1 MSLRTK
7 MHLRSSELWR
17 PVAAGIVFL
26 LVGCTGPTT
35 DSAESRTPD
44 ALIPA
49 RVSTQVVTRA
59 PGQSGLASFFY
70 DLQRLQAGRLDHVR
84 ILQLGDSHTA
94 GDVFSGYLRSRFQ
107 ERFGD
112 AGRGMMPPGYTYRG
126 LRQTE
131 VKVTQSGGWVIH
143 DSLKA
148 SDPGPFGISGF
159 LATSTYAGARMTVS
173 PVAPGGFDIARVNY
187 LHSTSGG
194 PLEVLLDGRF
204 AKVVPT
210 AGPADTPG
218 SLDLS
223 TPPGTQTLEIIAD
236 TPGIRITSWGV
247 ESFHPGVLFDSFGV
261 SGATVDIFNHWNP
274 LLVQWDLKQLRPSLI
289 IVAYGTNEAFELGF
303 DAATYKQIFA
313 QVLRSLKRM
322 APEASIL
329 VVGPPGGQRSIS
341 NQKRSPSTGSTGPW
355 ETPESVTEIRYI
367 QHDTAVAFGDAY
379 WDWASV
385 LGGTR
390 GFNRWVY
397 SDPPLVRSDH
407 IHFTVLGY
415 EISAKA
421 LFNFLMD
428 GYATAEGQARPK
440 TADGTQ
446 PSSGSPEVTN

>member
-1 MSLRTK
+1 

-35 DSAESRTPD
+35 DSAESRTSD

-49 RVSTQVVTRA
+49 RVSIQVVTRA
-59 PGQSGLASFFY
+59 RGQSGLASFFD

-194 PLEVLLDGRF
+194 LLEVLLDGRI

-289 IVAYGTNEAFELGF
+289 IVAYGTNEAFKLGF

-313 QVLRSLKRM
+313 QVLRSLKQM

>member
-173 PVAPGGFDIARVNY
+173 PVTPGGFDIARVNY

-289 IVAYGTNEAFELGF
+289 IVAYGTNEAFQLGF

>member
-1 MSLRTK
+1 
-7 MHLRSSELWR
+7 MHLVRSLGLWR

-26 LVGCTGPTT
+26 LVGCTGATT

-44 ALIPA
+44 ELIRA
-49 RVSTQVVTRA
+49 RESTQVVRPA
-59 PGQSGLASFFY
+59 LGQSGLASFFH
-70 DLQRLQAGRLDHVR
+70 DLQRLQAGQLDHVR

-126 LRQTE
+126 LRQAE
-131 VKVTQSGGWVIH
+131 VKVTQSRGWVIH

-159 LATSTYAGARMTVS
+159 LATSNYAGARMAVS

-187 LHSTSGG
+187 LHSTSGR
-194 PLEVLLDGRF
+194 PLEVLLDGRI

-223 TPPGTQTLEIIAD
+223 APPGTQTLEIIAD
-236 TPGIRITSWGV
+236 APGARITSWGI
-247 ESFHPGVLFDSFGV
+247 ERRHPGVLFDSFGV
-261 SGATVDIFNHWNP
+261 SGATVDVFNHWDP

-289 IVAYGTNEAFELGF
+289 IVAYGTNEAFKFDF
-303 DAATYKQIFA
+303 DATTYKQVFA
-313 QVLRSLKRM
+313 QVLKSLKRM
-322 APEASIL
+322 APQASIL
-329 VVGPPGGQRSIS
+329 VVGPPGGQRSSS
-341 NQKRSPSTGSTGPW
+341 NHKRSPYTGSTGRW
-355 ETPESVTEIRYI
+355 ETPESVTAVRYI

-390 GFNRWVY
+390 GFNQWVY

-415 EISAKA
+415 ETSAKA

-428 GYATAEGQARPK
+428 GYAMATGQARPK

-446 PSSGSPEVTN
+446 PSSGSTEVTN

>member
-1 MSLRTK
+1 

-35 DSAESRTPD
+35 DSAESRTSD

-49 RVSTQVVTRA
+49 RVSTKVVTRA
-59 PGQSGLASFFY
+59 RGQSGLASFFD

-194 PLEVLLDGRF
+194 PLEVLLDGRI

-247 ESFHPGVLFDSFGV
+247 ESFHTGVLFDSFGV

-274 LLVQWDLKQLRPSLI
+274 LIVQWDLKQLRPSLI
-289 IVAYGTNEAFELGF
+289 IVAYGTNEAFKLGF

-313 QVLRSLKRM
+313 QVLRSLKQM

-329 VVGPPGGQRSIS
+329 VVGPPGGQRSSS

-397 SDPPLVRSDH
+397 SDPPLVRTDH

>member
-1 MSLRTK
+1 

-194 PLEVLLDGRF
+194 PLEVLLDGRI

-289 IVAYGTNEAFELGF
+289 IVAYGTNEAFQLGF

>member
-1 MSLRTK
+1 

-35 DSAESRTPD
+35 DSAESRTSD

-49 RVSTQVVTRA
+49 RVSTKVVTRA
-59 PGQSGLASFFY
+59 RGQSGLASFFD

-194 PLEVLLDGRF
+194 PLEVLLDGRI

-247 ESFHPGVLFDSFGV
+247 ESFHTGVLFDSFGV

-289 IVAYGTNEAFELGF
+289 IVAYGTNEAFKLGF

-313 QVLRSLKRM
+313 QVLRSLKQM

-329 VVGPPGGQRSIS
+329 VVGPPGGQRSSS

-397 SDPPLVRSDH
+397 SDPPLVRTDH

>member
-1 MSLRTK
+1 MHFVRSLG
-7 MHLRSSELWR
+7 LWR
-17 PVAAGIVFL
+17 SVAAGIVFL
-26 LVGCTGPTT
+26 LVGCTRTTT
-35 DSAESRTPD
+35 DSAESRTTNE
-44 ALIPA
+44 LIPS
-49 RVSTQVVTRA
+49 RVSFRVSRPA
-59 PGQSGLASFFY
+59 SGLASFFY
-70 DLQRLQAGRLDHVR
+70 DLQRLQAGQLDHVR

-131 VKVTQSGGWVIH
+131 VKVTQSRGWVIH
-143 DSLKA
+143 NSLKA

-159 LATSTYAGARMTVS
+159 LATSTYAGARMAVS

-194 PLEVLLDGRF
+194 PLEVLLDGQI

-210 AGPADTPG
+210 AGVADTPG
-218 SLDLS
+218 TLDLAAPS
-223 TPPGTQTLEIIAD
+223 GTQTLEIIAD
-236 TPGIRITSWGV
+236 APGVRITSWGI
-247 ESFHPGVLFDSFGV
+247 ERRHPGVLFDSFGV
-261 SGATVDIFNHWNP
+261 SGATVDIFNHWDP
-274 LLVQWDLKQLRPSLI
+274 LLVQWDLRQLRPSLI
-289 IVAYGTNEAFELGF
+289 IVAYGTNEAFKLDF
-303 DAATYKQIFA
+303 DANTYKQVFA
-313 QVLRSLKRM
+313 QVLKSLKQM
-322 APEASIL
+322 APQASIL
-329 VVGPPGGQRSIS
+329 VVGPPGGQRSSS
-341 NQKRSPSTGSTGPW
+341 NQKRSPSTGSTGNW
-355 ETPESVTEIRYI
+355 ETPESVTEVRYI

-390 GFNRWVY
+390 GFNHWMY

-415 EISAKA
+415 ETSAKA

-428 GYATAEGQARPK
+428 GYAMATGQARPK

-446 PSSGSPEVTN
+446 PSSDSTEVTN

>member
-1 MSLRTK
+1 MRLVQSL
-7 MHLRSSELWR
+7 SLWR
-17 PVAAGIVFL
+17 PVAAGVVLL
-26 LVGCTGPTT
+26 LVGCTRAAT
-35 DSAESRTPD
+35 DSAESRTPGE
-44 ALIPA
+44 LISA
-49 RVSTQVVTRA
+49 GVSTQVVTSGA
-59 PGQSGLASFFY
+59 GPSGLAGFFH
-70 DLQRLQAGRLDHVR
+70 DLQRLQAGQLNHVR

-94 GDVFSGYLRSRFQ
+94 GDVFSGYLRSRFHD
-107 ERFGD
+107 RFGD

-131 VKVTQSGGWVIH
+131 VKVTQSRGWVIH

-159 LATSTYAGARMTVS
+159 LATSTYAGARMAVS
-173 PVAPGGFDIARVNY
+173 PVDPGGFDIARVNY
-187 LHSTSGG
+187 LHSTSGR
-194 PLEVLLDGRF
+194 PLRVLLDGRV
-204 AKVVPT
+204 AKVVST

-223 TPPGTQTLEIIAD
+223 APPGTQTLEIIAD
-236 TPGIRITSWGV
+236 APGVRITSWGI
-247 ESFHPGVLFDSFGV
+247 ERRHPGVLFDSFGV
-261 SGATVDIFNHWNP
+261 SGATVDIVNHWDP

-289 IVAYGTNEAFELGF
+289 IVAYGTNEAFTFDF
-303 DAATYKQIFA
+303 DATTYKQVFA
-313 QVLRSLKRM
+313 QVLKSLRRM

-329 VVGPPGGQRSIS
+329 VVGPPGGQRSSS
-341 NQKRSPSTGSTGPW
+341 NQRKSPSTGSTGRW
-355 ETPESVTEIRYI
+355 ETPESVTEVRYI

-390 GFNRWVY
+390 GFNNWVY
-397 SDPPLVRSDH
+397 ADPPLVRSDH

-415 EISAKA
+415 ETSAKA

-428 GYATAEGQARPK
+428 GYAMATGQARPK

-446 PSSGSPEVTN
+446 PSSSAQEVTH

>member
-1 MSLRTK
+1 

-35 DSAESRTPD
+35 DSAESRTLD

-94 GDVFSGYLRSRFQ
+94 GDVFSGYLRSRFHD
-107 ERFGD
+107 RFGD

-131 VKVTQSGGWVIH
+131 VKVTQSRGWVIH

-159 LATSTYAGARMTVS
+159 LATSSSAGARMAVS

-187 LHSTSGG
+187 LHSSSGG
-194 PLEVLLDGRF
+194 RLEVLLDRRI
-204 AKVVPT
+204 AKVVST
-210 AGPADTPG
+210 AGPADMPG

-223 TPPGTQTLEIIAD
+223 APPGTQTLEIVAD
-236 TPGIRITSWGV
+236 APGIRITSWGI
-247 ESFHPGVLFDSFGV
+247 ERRHPGVLFDSFGV
-261 SGATVDIFNHWNP
+261 SGATVDIFNHWDP

-289 IVAYGTNEAFELGF
+289 IVAYGTNEAFKLDF
-303 DAATYKQIFA
+303 DATTYKRVFA
-313 QVLRSLKRM
+313 QVLESLKRM

-329 VVGPPGGQRSIS
+329 IVGPPGGQRNSS

-355 ETPESVTEIRYI
+355 ETPESVMEVRYI

-397 SDPPLVRSDH
+397 ADPPLVRSDH

-415 EISAKA
+415 ETSAKA

-428 GYATAEGQARPK
+428 GYAMAEGQARPK

>member
-35 DSAESRTPD
+35 DSAENRTSD

-59 PGQSGLASFFY
+59 RGQSGLASFFY

-194 PLEVLLDGRF
+194 PLEVLLDGRI

-289 IVAYGTNEAFELGF
+289 IVAYGTNEAFQLGF

>member
-1 MSLRTK
+1 
-7 MHLRSSELWR
+7 MHLVRSWGLWK

-26 LVGCTGPTT
+26 LIGCTGATT
-35 DSAESRTPD
+35 DSAESRTPNE
-44 ALIPA
+44 LISSRA
-49 RVSTQVVTRA
+49 STQA
-59 PGQSGLASFFY
+59 PTLARGTSGLASFFY
-70 DLQRLQAGRLDHVR
+70 DLQRLQAGQLDHVR

-94 GDVFSGYLRSRFQ
+94 GDFFSGYLRSRFQ

-131 VKVTQSGGWVIH
+131 VKVTQSRGWIIH

-148 SDPGPFGISGF
+148 SDPGPFGVSGF
-159 LATSTYAGARMTVS
+159 VATSTSAGARMAVS
-173 PVAPGGFDIARVNY
+173 PVTPGGFDVARVNY
-187 LHSTSGG
+187 LHSTSGR
-194 PLEVLLDGRF
+194 PLEVLLDGRI

-223 TPPGTQTLEIIAD
+223 APPGTQTLEIIAD
-236 TPGIRITSWGV
+236 APGVRITSWGI
-247 ESFHPGVLFDSFGV
+247 ERRHPGVLFDSFGV
-261 SGATVDIFNHWNP
+261 SGATVDIFNHWDP
-274 LLVQWDLKQLRPSLI
+274 LLVQWDLKELRPSLI
-289 IVAYGTNEAFELGF
+289 IVAYGTNEAFKFDF
-303 DAATYKQIFA
+303 DASAYKQVFA
-313 QVLRSLKRM
+313 QVLKSLKQM
-322 APEASIL
+322 APDASIL
-329 VVGPPGGQRSIS
+329 VVGPPGGQRSS
-341 NQKRSPSTGSTGPW
+341 PNQKRSPSTGSAGRW
-355 ETPESVTEIRYI
+355 ETPESVTEVRYI

-390 GFNRWVY
+390 GFNSWVY
-397 SDPPLVRSDH
+397 TDPPLVRSDH

-415 EISAKA
+415 ETSAKA

-428 GYATAEGQARPK
+428 GYAMATGQARPK

-446 PSSGSPEVTN
+446 SSMGSREVTN

>member
-1 MSLRTK
+1 

-194 PLEVLLDGRF
+194 PLEVLLDGRI

-247 ESFHPGVLFDSFGV
+247 ESFHTGVLFDSFGV

-289 IVAYGTNEAFELGF
+289 IVAYGTNEAFQLGF

>member
-1 MSLRTK
+1 

-289 IVAYGTNEAFELGF
+289 IVAYGTNEAFQLGF

-329 VVGPPGGQRSIS
+329 VVGPPGGQRSSS

>member
-1 MSLRTK
+1 
-7 MHLRSSELWR
+7 MHLRSSKLWR

-194 PLEVLLDGRF
+194 PLEVLLDGRI

-289 IVAYGTNEAFELGF
+289 IVAYGTNEAFQLGF

-341 NQKRSPSTGSTGPW
+341 NQKRSPSTGSTGRW
-355 ETPESVTEIRYI
+355 ETPESVTEVRYI
-367 QHDTAVAFGDAY
+367 QHDAAVAFGDGY
-379 WDWASV
+379 WDWATV

-390 GFNRWVY
+390 GFNNWVY

-407 IHFTVLGY
+407 VHFTVLGY
-415 EISAKA
+415 ETSAKA

-428 GYATAEGQARPK
+428 SYATTEGQARPK

-446 PSSGSPEVTN
+446 PSSGSQEVTN

>member
-1 MSLRTK
+1 

-35 DSAESRTPD
+35 DSAESRTSD

-49 RVSTQVVTRA
+49 RVSIQVVTRA
-59 PGQSGLASFFY
+59 RGQSGLASFFD

-194 PLEVLLDGRF
+194 LLEVLLDGRI

-247 ESFHPGVLFDSFGV
+247 ESFHTGVLFDSFGV

-289 IVAYGTNEAFELGF
+289 IVAYGTNEAFKLGF

-313 QVLRSLKRM
+313 QVLRSLKQM

>member
-1 MSLRTK
+1 MTS
-7 MHLRSSELWR
+7 
-17 PVAAGIVFL
+17 
-26 LVGCTGPTT
+26 
-35 DSAESRTPD
+35 
-44 ALIPA
+44 
-49 RVSTQVVTRA
+49 A
-59 PGQSGLASFFY
+59 PGPSGLASFFY
-70 DLQRLQAGRLDHVR
+70 DLQRLQAGQLDDVR

-94 GDVFSGYLRSRFQ
+94 GDVFSGYLRSRFHG
-107 ERFGD
+107 RFGD

-131 VKVTQSGGWVIH
+131 VKVTQSSGWVIH

-159 LATSTYAGARMTVS
+159 VATSTYAGARMAVS
-173 PVAPGGFDIARVNY
+173 PVDPGGFDIARVNY

-194 PLEVLLDGRF
+194 PLEVLLDGRI

-223 TPPGTQTLEIIAD
+223 AAPGTQTLEIIAD
-236 TPGIRITSWGV
+236 APGVRITSWGI
-247 ESFHPGVLFDSFGV
+247 ERRHPGVLFDSFGV
-261 SGATVDIFNHWNP
+261 SGATVDIFNHWDP

-289 IVAYGTNEAFELGF
+289 IVAYGTNEAFKLDF
-303 DAATYKQIFA
+303 DATTYRQVFA
-313 QVLRSLKRM
+313 QVLKSLKRM
-322 APEASIL
+322 APQASIL
-329 VVGPPGGQRSIS
+329 VVGPPGGQRSSS
-341 NQKRSPSTGSTGPW
+341 NQKRSPSTGPTGRW
-355 ETPESVTEIRYI
+355 ETPESVTEVRYI

-397 SDPPLVRSDH
+397 ADPPLVRSDH

-415 EISAKA
+415 ETSAKA

-428 GYATAEGQARPK
+428 GYAMAEGQARPK

-446 PSSGSPEVTN
+446 PASGSPEVTN

>member
-194 PLEVLLDGRF
+194 PLEVLLDGRI

-289 IVAYGTNEAFELGF
+289 IVAYGTNEAFQLGF

>member
-1 MSLRTK
+1 MDLVRSLG
-7 MHLRSSELWR
+7 LWR
-17 PVAAGIVFL
+17 PVAAGIIFL
-26 LVGCTGPTT
+26 LVGCTRATT
-35 DSAESRTPD
+35 DSVESRTPD
-44 ALIPA
+44 KLIPA
-49 RVSTQVVTRA
+49 RESTQVVR
-59 PGQSGLASFFY
+59 PGRGQSGLASFFY
-70 DLQRLQAGRLDHVR
+70 DLQRLQAGQLDHVR

-94 GDVFSGYLRSRFQ
+94 GDVFSGYLRSRFH

-112 AGRGMMPPGYTYRG
+112 TGRGMMPPGYTYRG

-131 VKVTQSGGWVIH
+131 VKVTQSSGWVIH

-159 LATSTYAGARMTVS
+159 VATSTYAGAHMAVS
-173 PVAPGGFDIARVNY
+173 PAAPGGFDIARVNY
-187 LHSTSGG
+187 LHSTSGS
-194 PLEVLLDGRF
+194 PLEVLLDGRM

-236 TPGIRITSWGV
+236 GPGVRITSWGI
-247 ESFHPGVLFDSFGV
+247 ERRHPGVLFDSFGV
-261 SGATVDIFNHWNP
+261 SGATVDIFNHWDP

-289 IVAYGTNEAFELGF
+289 IVAYGTNEAFKF
-303 DAATYKQIFA
+303 DFNATTYKQVFA
-313 QVLRSLKRM
+313 QVLRSLRRM

-329 VVGPPGGQRSIS
+329 VVGPPGGQRNSS
-341 NQKRSPSTGSTGPW
+341 NQKRSPSTGSTGLW
-355 ETPESVTEIRYI
+355 ETPESVTEVRYI
-367 QHDTAVAFGDAY
+367 QHDTAVEFGDAY

-390 GFNRWVY
+390 GFNSWVY

-415 EISAKA
+415 ETSAKA

-428 GYATAEGQARPK
+428 RYAIAEGQALPK
-440 TADGTQ
+440 TTDGTQ

>member
-1 MSLRTK
+1 
-7 MHLRSSELWR
+7 
-17 PVAAGIVFL
+17 
-26 LVGCTGPTT
+26 
-35 DSAESRTPD
+35 
-44 ALIPA
+44 
-49 RVSTQVVTRA
+49 
-59 PGQSGLASFFY
+59 
-70 DLQRLQAGRLDHVR
+70 
-84 ILQLGDSHTA
+84 
-94 GDVFSGYLRSRFQ
+94 
-107 ERFGD
+107 
-112 AGRGMMPPGYTYRG
+112 MMPPGYTYRG

-194 PLEVLLDGRF
+194 PLEVLLDGRI

-261 SGATVDIFNHWNP
+261 SGATVDIFNHWDP

-289 IVAYGTNEAFELGF
+289 IVAYGTNEAFKLGF

>member
-1 MSLRTK
+1 

-194 PLEVLLDGRF
+194 PLEVLLDGRI

-289 IVAYGTNEAFELGF
+289 IVAYGTNEAFQLGF
-303 DAATYKQIFA
+303 AAATYKQIFA

>member
-1 MSLRTK
+1 
-7 MHLRSSELWR
+7 MHLVRSLGLWR

-26 LVGCTGPTT
+26 LVGCTRATT
-35 DSAESRTPD
+35 ESADSRTPD

-49 RVSTQVVTRA
+49 RESTQVVTPAR
-59 PGQSGLASFFY
+59 GQSGLASFFY
-70 DLQRLQAGRLDHVR
+70 DLQRLQAGQLDHVR

-94 GDVFSGYLRSRFQ
+94 GDVFSGYLRSRFH

-131 VKVTQSGGWVIH
+131 VKVTQSSGWVIH

-159 LATSTYAGARMTVS
+159 VATSTYAGARMAVS

-194 PLEVLLDGRF
+194 PLEVLLDGRI

-223 TPPGTQTLEIIAD
+223 APPGTQTLEIIAD
-236 TPGIRITSWGV
+236 APGVRITSWGI
-247 ESFHPGVLFDSFGV
+247 ERRHPGVLFDSFGV
-261 SGATVDIFNHWNP
+261 SGATVDIFNHWDP

-289 IVAYGTNEAFELGF
+289 IVAYGTNEAFKFDF
-303 DAATYKQIFA
+303 DATTYKQVFA
-313 QVLRSLKRM
+313 QVLKSLKRM

-329 VVGPPGGQRSIS
+329 VVGPPGGQRRSS
-341 NQKRSPSTGSTGPW
+341 NQKRSPSTGSTGRW
-355 ETPESVTEIRYI
+355 ETPESVTEVRYI

-390 GFNRWVY
+390 GFNNWVY
-397 SDPPLVRSDH
+397 ADPPLVRSDH

-415 EISAKA
+415 ETSAKA

-428 GYATAEGQARPK
+428 RYAIAEGQARPK

>member
-1 MSLRTK
+1 

-289 IVAYGTNEAFELGF
+289 IVAYGTNEAFQLGF

>member
-194 PLEVLLDGRF
+194 PLEVLLDGRI

-289 IVAYGTNEAFELGF
+289 IVAYGTNEAFQLGF

-397 SDPPLVRSDH
+397 SDPPLVRTDH

>member
-1 MSLRTK
+1 

-194 PLEVLLDGRF
+194 PLEVLLDGRI

-289 IVAYGTNEAFELGF
+289 IVAYGTNEAFKLGF

>member
-1 MSLRTK
+1 

-194 PLEVLLDGRF
+194 PLEVLLDGRI

-247 ESFHPGVLFDSFGV
+247 ESFHTGVLFDSFGV

-289 IVAYGTNEAFELGF
+289 IVAYGTNEAFQLGF

-313 QVLRSLKRM
+313 QVLRSLKQM

-397 SDPPLVRSDH
+397 SDPPLVRTDH

>member
-1 MSLRTK
+1 
-7 MHLRSSELWR
+7 MHLVRSLWLWR

-35 DSAESRTPD
+35 DSAESRTPSE
-44 ALIPA
+44 LIPA
-49 RVSTQVVTRA
+49 RVSSKGVR
-59 PGQSGLASFFY
+59 PGPGASGLASFY
-70 DLQRLQAGRLDHVR
+70 HDLQRLQAGQLDHVR

-94 GDVFSGYLRSRFQ
+94 GDVFSGYLRARFQ

-112 AGRGMMPPGYTYRG
+112 AGRGMMPPGYTYHG

-131 VKVTQSGGWVIH
+131 VKVTQSGWVIH
-143 DSLKA
+143 NSLKA

-159 LATSTYAGARMTVS
+159 VATSTYSGARMAVS

-187 LHSTSGG
+187 LHSTSGK
-194 PLEVLLDGRF
+194 PLEVLLDGRM

-223 TPPGTQTLEIIAD
+223 APPGTQTLEIVAD
-236 TPGIRITSWGV
+236 APGVRITSWGI
-247 ESFHPGVLFDSFGV
+247 ERHHQGVLFDSFGV
-261 SGATVDIFNHWNP
+261 SGATVDIFNHWDP
-274 LLVQWDLKQLRPSLI
+274 SLVQWDLKQLRPSLI
-289 IVAYGTNEAFELGF
+289 IVAYGTNEAFTSGF
-303 DAATYKQIFA
+303 DATTYRQVFA
-313 QVLRSLKRM
+313 QVLKNLKLM
-322 APEASIL
+322 APQASIL
-329 VVGPPGGQRSIS
+329 VVGPPGGQRGSS
-341 NQKRSPSTGSTGPW
+341 KQKRSPSTGSTGRW

-390 GFNRWVY
+390 GFNKWVY

-415 EISAKA
+415 ETSAKA

-428 GYATAEGQARPK
+428 GYAVAEGQARPK
-440 TADGTQ
+440 RADGTQ
-446 PSSGSPEVTN
+446 PSSGSMEVTN